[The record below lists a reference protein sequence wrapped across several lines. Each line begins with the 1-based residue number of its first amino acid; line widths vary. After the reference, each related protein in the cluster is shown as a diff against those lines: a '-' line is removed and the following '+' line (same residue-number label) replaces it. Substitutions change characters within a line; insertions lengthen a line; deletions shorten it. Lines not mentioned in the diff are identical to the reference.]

1 MKPQQDEKKP
11 KCNLICIGST
21 KDPKNRII
29 LSERVQNEHSWSTTT
44 STHASL
50 EVQKKM
56 KQIATDKPK
65 HKRMLMMSSKNF
77 TFECQSQ
84 IKCKV
89 AIFDDSICSEQDVS
103 SMPTH
108 QIRFD
113 DDVFFLL
120 SLITVIFNYGS
131 QLDPHQLVNIILPF
145 NKTLMQM

>member
-11 KCNLICIGST
+11 KYNLICIRST

-65 HKRMLMMSSKNF
+65 HKRMLTMSSKNF

-120 SLITVIFNYGS
+120 SLITVVFNYGS